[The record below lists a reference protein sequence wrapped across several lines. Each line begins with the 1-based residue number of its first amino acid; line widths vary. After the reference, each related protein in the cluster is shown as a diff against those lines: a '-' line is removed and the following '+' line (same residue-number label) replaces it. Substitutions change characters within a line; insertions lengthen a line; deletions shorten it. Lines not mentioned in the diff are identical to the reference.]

1 MEKKLMVT
9 WGGGRGRGTG
19 VGINWKTGTDTYIL
33 LYLTQITDKV
43 LLSSTGNPL

>member
-9 WGGGRGRGTG
+9 GGGVGGAG
-19 VGINWKTGTDTYIL
+19 VGINWKIGTDTYIL

-43 LLSSTGNPL
+43 LLLSTGNPL